1 MKIKTI
7 LFLSAFIPG
16 LLAAAPGFAQK
27 QTVQLTAA
35 QRTAMQKGANE
46 DQAKYNELRK
56 EFTGLLKKNDL
67 AKADAAAQQ
76 MIALTL
82 ESAKKYAQFSR
93 LHPARVYNEIASAFA
108 GKKMYAIEYT
118 KKWYGKALNAE
129 QAPDAKMFAKQ
140 KYGAFLK
147 AYYLADDATIRELMS
162 GDFGKG
168 QYTIH
173 VWLNYANGCKDIYAL
188 EDLHKILSG
197 ICAKYESAD
206 QQNASQAASDQWLLN
221 NLIRGKAYTR
231 ALAFCDKL
239 LADKTIDARRKE
251 KIAIQKA
258 DVLSYVD
265 FPKALVEYETLL
277 KNATENKNAIRE
289 QLVRHLDRE
298 AYRFYLPK
306 EPAYLKKII
315 ALAKDD
321 MAESPAGQRSWTRMA
336 EARIK
341 AALELND
348 AAAVQSVVAEIEKL
362 PDLAKK
368 YSHLQKLA
376 LYAKAGAAYKA
387 EDYPA
392 ALAALNQLDAL
403 FNGKYHHL
411 PIVRIEKYL
420 DMMIR
425 TNCAVGDYKKAL
437 SYKDAFMKSANRPTR
452 NRYQVYFDFLEK
464 RAAE

>member
-35 QRTAMQKGANE
+35 QRTEMQKGANE
-46 DQAKYNELRK
+46 DQTKYNALRK
-56 EFTGLLKKNDL
+56 EFTDLLKKNDL

-118 KKWYGKALNAE
+118 KKWYGKALNAD

-168 QYTIH
+168 QYVIH
-173 VWLNYANGCKDIYAL
+173 VWLNYANGCKDIYSL

-206 QQNASQAASDQWLLN
+206 QQNASQAASDQWLIN

-277 KNATENKNAIRE
+277 KNTTADKTAIRE
-289 QLVRHLDRE
+289 QLIRHLDRA

-315 ALAKDD
+315 ALAKIN
-321 MAESPAGQRSWTRMA
+321 MA
-336 EARIK
+336 EAKPGFVIWNNAINARLNAAFALRDFAEVKATLADLEKYTELMKKQPHLKRILLF
-341 AALELND
+341 A
-348 AAAVQSVVAEIEKL
+348 S
-362 PDLAKK
+362 AKT
-368 YSHLQKLA
+368 
-376 LYAKAGAAYKA
+376 AYEM

-392 ALAALNQLDAL
+392 AVKYLNELDAH
-403 FNGKYHHL
+403 FAGKYIHL
-411 PIVRIEKYL
+411 PIANITSYL